1 MRNRNRCVL
10 LFSVALRFSTNP
22 IFFLLCVF
30 RNALKRWA
38 ENHLRRIME
47 RVKENEWFLLLLESL
62 KEQQVRALSGNEL
75 KCFAELTAWRALN
88 ALDSHSSRI

>member
-47 RVKENEWFLLLLESL
+47 RVKENVVVLVVAGILE
-62 KEQQVRALSGNEL
+62 RAASAGLER
-75 KCFAELTAWRALN
+75 E
-88 ALDSHSSRI
+88 